1 VTVKIY
7 LTHPANPASLYTQRT
22 QRARERYKKELSEM
36 QAERKARREANSKKP
51 ACYSNWLKQKAWRS
65 IPPMVLFFR
74 SKKSNAVPSALTA

>member
-1 VTVKIY
+1 
-7 LTHPANPASLYTQRT
+7 
-22 QRARERYKKELSEM
+22 M

-74 SKKSNAVPSALTA
+74 SKKSIAVPSALTA

>member
-1 VTVKIY
+1 MKIY

-65 IPPMVLFFR
+65 IPQRMVLFFR
-74 SKKSNAVPSALTA
+74 SKKSNATQTATTV